1 MQRGQLGQAGAPGR
15 EGDLDD
21 PFGIRIGPRQRSLFA
36 LSCQGFGLGLAQDPA
51 RPGERQ
57 RVLDLSA
64 AQVERQRH
72 HDGADQGQR
81 QLQDRVL
88 PDIGKLDAYHLPPL
102 DTLRQQ
108 PARRDSG
115 HARQVRECD
124 RELAVDQGG
133 PVTAGLDV
141 AQRQVRSALGH
152 ADILSRS
159 MDLGLS
165 GRSVIVTGGAS
176 NIGRAIVLAFAAEG
190 ARVLIADLDAERAQ
204 QTAVE
209 AGQGAAVKLTDVT
222 SWDSAQAMVAD
233 ATDRFGGVDV
243 LVNCAGWTVDR
254 LFVEK
259 PREEWEKEIAIDMWG
274 FINCT
279 RAVLDGMIER
289 RRGRIVSISSDAG
302 RIGEWREAVYSG
314 TKAGVIAM
322 SKAIAREVGKHGI
335 TLNVVCPGFVP
346 GKPETSGSAS
356 VWAGDQGA
364 QFTPEVLEKVARSYP
379 LRRLGTPSDIAPAVL
394 FLASDQASYITG
406 QTLSVDGGYTMI

>member
-1 MQRGQLGQAGAPGR
+1 
-15 EGDLDD
+15 
-21 PFGIRIGPRQRSLFA
+21 
-36 LSCQGFGLGLAQDPA
+36 
-51 RPGERQ
+51 
-57 RVLDLSA
+57 
-64 AQVERQRH
+64 
-72 HDGADQGQR
+72 
-81 QLQDRVL
+81 
-88 PDIGKLDAYHLPPL
+88 
-102 DTLRQQ
+102 
-108 PARRDSG
+108 
-115 HARQVRECD
+115 
-124 RELAVDQGG
+124 
-133 PVTAGLDV
+133 
-141 AQRQVRSALGH
+141 
-152 ADILSRS
+152 

-209 AGQGAAVKLTDVT
+209 AGSGAAVKLTDVT